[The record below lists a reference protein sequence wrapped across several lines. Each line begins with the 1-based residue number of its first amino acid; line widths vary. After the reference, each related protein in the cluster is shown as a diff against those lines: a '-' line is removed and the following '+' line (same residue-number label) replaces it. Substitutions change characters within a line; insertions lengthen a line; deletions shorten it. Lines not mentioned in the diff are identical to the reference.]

1 MPLLAIIF
9 PSGNSTSLSI
19 LPHKSTPPAPVII
32 SLLLSELSRVCQYL
46 NKIPQTEG
54 SSPPEYRSNYLPIRG
69 MAYAKKTLWPCG
81 CPFGVQ
87 AHFSRVATS
96 PVQKVFCAIA
106 ITAPLLSLPPAAGQR
121 LELGR
126 ICSQPLLLS
135 FRTLPSGFH
144 LCMSRPSQ

>member
-69 MAYAKKTLWPCG
+69 MAYAKKDTLALWMPFWSSSSFLTCG
-81 CPFGVQ
+81 
-87 AHFSRVATS
+87 HFSGSEGFLCNCYHCTS
-96 PVQKVFCAIA
+96 SLPTTCSRTKIGIRQDLLSASP
-106 ITAPLLSLPPAAGQR
+106 PLLQDSPFWISSL
-121 LELGR
+121 
-126 ICSQPLLLS
+126 
-135 FRTLPSGFH
+135 H
-144 LCMSRPSQ
+144 V